1 MKTVHML
8 LLVAISLPLLLC
20 PSTMAMAAA
29 ARTGDP
35 AVFQESYDFEAIGR
49 MEESLSALDR
59 LSEAKRGGYVAV
71 LRRAWLLYKLGRNPQ
86 SIEIYQKAS
95 ALDLKAIEARLGLLL
110 PLMAEQRWPEAEKTA
125 REILKVDA
133 ANYLAT
139 LRLAFV
145 QYNLKRYAESRT
157 LYKKLAE
164 LYPSD
169 AEVRAG
175 LGWAWLKL
183 GKKAEAAAT
192 FREVLEFAPKNA
204 LSVQGLAA
212 ASK

>member
-1 MKTVHML
+1 MNTRIL
-8 LLVAISLPLLLC
+8 LLVTIGLSSLLC
-20 PSTMAMAAA
+20 PSTTALAVP
-29 ARTGDP
+29 RTGDP

-49 MEESLSALDR
+49 LEESLTALDR
-59 LSEAKRGGYVAV
+59 LSEAKRGTYVAV

-86 SIEIYQKAS
+86 SIEVYEKAS
-95 ALDLKAIEARLGLLL
+95 GLEPKAVEARLGLLL

-125 REILKVDA
+125 REILKVDT

-145 QYNLKRYAESRT
+145 QYNLKRYAESKT

-164 LYPSD
+164 LYPGD
-169 AEVRAG
+169 VEVRAG

-183 GKKAEAAAT
+183 GKKSEAAAT
-192 FREVLEFAPKNA
+192 FREVLELAPKNA
-204 LSVQGLAA
+204 LSLQGLAA